1 MKKNE
6 GMLKYYEFFLNP
18 ECERWLRNVF
28 VYNAMDKEK
37 ELATIDKTM
46 GMDYKCIEILTT
58 ICDEYLKNNEEVND
72 NTYIIYY
79 GACFLKIEKIIDEDI
94 KYKVSTCPKNGL
106 KNKIISIHT
115 LKIIATYY
123 SSIMHNVD
131 ILIKEGI
138 RIEDIIEYLNECFNT
153 EKSVKSK

>member
-1 MKKNE
+1 MEKNE

-18 ECERWLRNVF
+18 ECERWLKNVF

-37 ELATIDKTM
+37 ELATIDKSV
-46 GMDYKCIEILTT
+46 GMDYKCIDILIT
-58 ICDEYLKNNEEVND
+58 ICDEYLKNNHKENN

-79 GACFLKIEKIIDEDI
+79 GSCFLKIEKIFEREV
-94 KYKVSTCPKNGL
+94 KYKVSTCPKSDL
-106 KNKIISIHT
+106 KKQFISIDT

-123 SSIMHNVD
+123 SNIMHNVD
-131 ILIKEGI
+131 ILIRKGV
-138 RIEDIIEYLNECFNT
+138 RIEDILEYLNECFNT